1 MKENE
6 NMQNS
11 LQENSLSTSKKGRKR
26 VEKIEVEKIEVA
38 EEVKEV
44 KKEAPKS
51 TRWIM
56 NPNHT
61 KTCEACGAIMFGWA
75 FREPFEYCPK
85 CGAKA
90 E

>member
-6 NMQNS
+6 NMQDK
-11 LQENSLSTSKKGRKR
+11 LQENSSNTVKKGRKR
-26 VEKIEVEKIEVA
+26 VEKIEVT
-38 EEVKEV
+38 EEKEV
-44 KKEAPKS
+44 VKEAPKT

-90 E
+90 V